1 MADIELPPGLVALQL
16 SVYEARLRL
25 IGHVRANGPVRGWS
39 PDTDVEGANLQ
50 HACEVS
56 EGMLQKAIDDS
67 GLEQKHGQPALRR
80 ALMAAAAP
88 QMPAQPGS
96 GWARPHMSV

>member
-1 MADIELPPGLVALQL
+1 MADIELPPDLVALQL

-25 IGHVRANGPVRGWS
+25 IGHVRANGPVRDWS
-39 PDTDVEGANLQ
+39 PGTRAEGASLQ

-56 EGMLQKAIDDS
+56 EDGLRKAIADS
-67 GLEQKHGQPALRR
+67 GLERKHGQRALRR

-88 QMPAQPGS
+88 QMPAQPGTR
-96 GWARPHMSV
+96 ADVT